1 MGTSRQF
8 FDKKNTFPLIRTLIK
23 RSILFCALFLSVLI
37 IFYLIGNYQSFLPE
51 SQIMILKVAQFTAIS
66 LCVLTLVEIIFIM
79 FLRVFYS
86 MKNSG
91 ILKFIKLI
99 SLVLMFCYGMAILII
114 FRTIEILSM
123 GIN

>member
-23 RSILFCALFLSVLI
+23 RSILFCTLFLSVLI

-51 SQIMILKVAQFTAIS
+51 NQIMILKVAQFTAIS
-66 LCVLTLVEIIFIM
+66 LCVLVLVEIVFMI
-79 FLRVFYS
+79 FLRIFYS
-86 MKNSG
+86 IKNNG
-91 ILKFIKLI
+91 ILKIIKLA
-99 SLVLMFCYGMAILII
+99 SLTLLFCYGMAILII
-114 FRTIEILSM
+114 FRAIEILSM

>member
-86 MKNSG
+86 MKNGG